1 MRYHQKF
8 LLCNDQ
14 GRIGF
19 FSGGGCHVELERRRR
34 KDRSAVGAEGVGSGE
49 GVSPLPRK
57 FLHFLFQN
65 GEFLCTPAWISVW
78 YFLPFRVMPLA
89 VTNQII

>member
-1 MRYHQKF
+1 M
-8 LLCNDQ
+8 LSL
-14 GRIGF
+14 
-19 FSGGGCHVELERRRR
+19 
-34 KDRSAVGAEGVGSGE
+34 SAVGAKIEEVGSGE
-49 GVSPLPRK
+49 GRVGVGSGKGVPPTAEN
-57 FLHFLFQN
+57 FCIFLFQN